1 MVKNLQR
8 IGSFTWDRTV
18 REYVNKLPLPD
29 SAKSTFKKYLGY
41 QMVMGVLDVVID
53 FSGTIEDG
61 ICAQIQ
67 KIGCPAW
74 LADMVA
80 RALVGL
86 LL

>member
-1 MVKNLQR
+1 
-8 IGSFTWDRTV
+8 
-18 REYVNKLPLPD
+18 
-29 SAKSTFKKYLGY
+29 
-41 QMVMGVLDVVID
+41 MVMVVLDVVID